1 MLLCYVCLLA
11 LSTPTSQQLLSF
23 VIPHVA
29 SKWYEV
35 GVMLLEKE
43 QESQLV
49 QIKSNHGQDVN
60 KCCFEMFSYWRQTHP
75 DDNWYHLVTVLKSPG
90 VELHHVAA
98 DIQKRFAGN
107 EIML

>member
-1 MLLCYVCLLA
+1 MLLA
-11 LSTPTSQQLLSF
+11 HRTPTTLQLLSF

-35 GVMLLEKE
+35 GVMLLEEE

-49 QIKSNHGQDVN
+49 QIKSNHGQDVK

-75 DDNWYHLVTVLKSPG
+75 NANWYHLVTALKSPG
-90 VELHHVAA
+90 VALHHVAA
-98 DIQKRFAGN
+98 DIEKKFNGN
-107 EIML
+107 ELINY